1 MAIPELPGNLTWLR
15 LLKFDMP
22 QEYWE
27 WRAVNQTY
35 DAMEYRMR
43 ALDAETEDEA
53 TMWFRKSKAAWAF
66 AIHAAERSKGVNYV
80 DSTPVA
86 S

>member
-1 MAIPELPGNLTWLR
+1 MGTPELLSNLTWLR
-15 LLKFDMP
+15 MLKYDMP

-43 ALDAETEDEA
+43 ALDAEDDYEA
-53 TMWFRKSKAAWAF
+53 AKWFRRSKAAWAF
-66 AIHAAERSKGVNYV
+66 AIHAAERSKEVNLWH
-80 DSTPVA
+80 
-86 S
+86 